1 MSFATLAVPDL
12 DGIPPRYTIGVG
24 RTFARDLTLSL
35 LDTAVITEVDV
46 QKRPRNEM
54 VLAHRAI
61 SRRWKFITEGMRY
74 FDWHLRIESTPESLY
89 TVAADPE
96 TVWAQIHSGTGPI
109 SCKHVYLREGIEALE
124 HVRAGLGQTVLA
136 TLYDAFRMLPLCFT
150 PEYAF
155 GIASYIYWYGEV
167 DETEAI
173 EEMMALHDVKTRE
186 ELETVTDVFT
196 RSQFFA
202 AMPEWATF
210 AQRVLTRRQVQ
221 IAAGRDDY
229 AREVVEAMDSLWNI
243 VRFYGPFADLRSSD
257 FGADP
262 IDFALLVRWSDD
274 DEITRVVDDFLHQSA
289 DGDYVIAS
297 AVAPLK
303 IVGDDFAQWLKA
315 MESTALL
322 AKAVERVLALL
333 ESRQRQLSRI
343 MVRV

>member
-1 MSFATLAVPDL
+1 MSFSPLAVPEL
-12 DGIPPRYTIGVG
+12 DGIPHRYTIGVG

-35 LDTAVITEVDV
+35 LDTGVIAQADIES
-46 QKRPRNEM
+46 RPRNEV
-54 VLAHRAI
+54 VLAKRALM
-61 SRRWKFITEGMRY
+61 RHWTHITDGMRY
-74 FDWHLRIESTPESLY
+74 FDWNLRIEATPQTFYWSQPDSES
-89 TVAADPE
+89 
-96 TVWAQIHSGTGPI
+96 VWASVHTKEGPV
-109 SCKHVYLREGIEALE
+109 SCRHVYLRDGIEALE

-155 GIASYIYWYGEV
+155 GIASMVYWYGES

-186 ELETVTDVFT
+186 ELESVTDVFT
-196 RSQFFA
+196 RRQFFN
-202 AMPEWATF
+202 AMPEWAVF
-210 AQRVLTRRQVQ
+210 AKRVLTRRQVQ
-221 IAAGRDDY
+221 LAARRDSY
-229 AREVVEAMDSLWNI
+229 AREVVDAMDSLWNI
-243 VRFYGPFADLRSSD
+243 VRFYGPFADLRSEG

-262 IDFALLVRWSDD
+262 IDYALLVRWSDD
-274 DEITRVVDDFLHQSA
+274 DEITRVADDWLQQAS

-303 IVGDDFAQWLKA
+303 IVGDDFTKWLKQ

-333 ESRQRQLSRI
+333 ECRERQLSRI
-343 MVRV
+343 MVRI